1 MDMTFAFSRTALA
14 AAAAVLCIF
23 AAAGAAAQVPG
34 RDPRGADST
43 AVSSADGAR
52 IAALDTAAAAPADT
66 SRRAARDTLPAPSPG
81 RARVARPDSAFVPPE
96 GGVWTMEEL
105 KSILGAETAGFAG
118 KEYRQ
123 RRSGRVAML
132 CALAFPGLGQ
142 MYNEKPVKAAIAMGA
157 ETFYTL
163 MIYQNRRLWSRE
175 QRIRDRYPVDSSDWR
190 FHDAWVT
197 EYWERSV
204 DWIWWSSAAILVIVI
219 DAFVDAH
226 LDDMRFEIAPR
237 SSRDGAGLEL
247 VLRW

>member
-1 MDMTFAFSRTALA
+1 MD
-14 AAAAVLCIF
+14 
-23 AAAGAAAQVPG
+23 
-34 RDPRGADST
+34 
-43 AVSSADGAR
+43 
-52 IAALDTAAAAPADT
+52 
-66 SRRAARDTLPAPSPG
+66 
-81 RARVARPDSAFVPPE
+81 
-96 GGVWTMEEL
+96 EL
-105 KSILGAETAGFAG
+105 KSILGAETAGLAG

-175 QRIRDRYPVDSSDWR
+175 KRIRDRYPVDSSDWR